1 MPDRPIACA
10 PCVRRTLHDR
20 RRTLDK
26 LTRAH
31 AAARARLERAMGPR
45 DDAAVD
51 AALASERARAV
62 ADDLRDARTENARV
76 ASAIREER
84 AKLATMREAL
94 AGRAAALDAARATTR
109 SRRTAMFQ
117 STAPEETRLHS
128 LRLKSTR
135 EQLAVERAGCIARLR
150 FVFPIAAERAA
161 AENEGIE
168 GTSDP
173 NDSKS
178 MMTKNAVNGDPRF
191 IDPRSDPINTRDLQT
206 TKPKP
211 PSAVTVCGLR
221 VPDPGDTRGLNP
233 HEICAGLGMTL
244 ELLRLACFYLGVPAL
259 HRGAFRGS
267 DSEVWTRG
275 SFWDDEPADGDVKLR
290 LYLPEKVGGEV
301 RGGGDAGE
309 GAGEGG
315 GKRSGNK
322 FDRRLME
329 GLNRGLNRGID
340 RVEAALHDIDTN
352 GRVAS
357 AVGAVAGG
365 IGTVAG
371 GIGTGIG
378 RVGAVVYETGERA
391 LNLTANQYTHPH
403 TQGRVD
409 HAEWSKQ
416 ADKEAAA
423 ADARAELHRA
433 TRLLHR
439 SAGALCADARHA
451 LGASPPKEWG
461 PLATLA
467 LVLTTLAR
475 GAPNETFPDARPWLA
490 SRRLSV
496 ESEGAKGSTKQRHR
510 RRSRGEGEGDAES
523 HIRHSTRGIAGA
535 LAGKLGGAW
544 EMRESAAIAP
554 ALQRAAH
561 SGLSG
566 AQSLMS
572 SVFGGRPG
580 HLNQGLN
587 QGAHQTTS
595 GGQIESRRGTIR
607 ENGPEFSDDETDY
620 GGVVVSSAMAESTW
634 QLVDA
639 PRRNGGVRAQSSS
652 GAATILPPTPESHPE
667 DVERWMRT
675 NRANRGT

>member
-1 MPDRPIACA
+1 M
-10 PCVRRTLHDR
+10 
-20 RRTLDK
+20 
-26 LTRAH
+26 
-31 AAARARLERAMGPR
+31 
-45 DDAAVD
+45 
-51 AALASERARAV
+51 ERAR
-62 ADDLRDARTENARV
+62 
-76 ASAIREER
+76 
-84 AKLATMREAL
+84 
-94 AGRAAALDAARATTR
+94 
-109 SRRTAMFQ
+109 
-117 STAPEETRLHS
+117 
-128 LRLKSTR
+128 
-135 EQLAVERAGCIARLR
+135 CIARLR

-161 AENEGIE
+161 AAANEGIE
-168 GTSDP
+168 GAADP

-178 MMTKNAVNGDPRF
+178 MMTKNAVNGDPR
-191 IDPRSDPINTRDLQT
+191 PLVGSDPGFNTRDLQT

-233 HEICAGLGMTL
+233 HEISAGLGMTL

-290 LYLPEKVGGEV
+290 LYLPENVGGEV

-315 GKRSGNK
+315 GKHSGNK

-391 LNLTANQYTHPH
+391 LNLTANQYTHTH

-439 SAGALCADARHA
+439 SAGALCADARHL
-451 LGASPPKEWG
+451 LGRVAAEG
-461 PLATLA
+461 VGT
-467 LVLTTLAR
+467 AR
-475 GAPNETFPDARPWLA
+475 DVGARVDD
-490 SRRLSV
+490 V
-496 ESEGAKGSTKQRHR
+496 
-510 RRSRGEGEGDAES
+510 GEGC
-523 HIRHSTRGIAGA
+523 T
-535 LAGKLGGAW
+535 
-544 EMRESAAIAP
+544 
-554 ALQRAAH
+554 Q
-561 SGLSG
+561 
-566 AQSLMS
+566 
-572 SVFGGRPG
+572 
-580 HLNQGLN
+580 
-587 QGAHQTTS
+587 
-595 GGQIESRRGTIR
+595 
-607 ENGPEFSDDETDY
+607 
-620 GGVVVSSAMAESTW
+620 
-634 QLVDA
+634 
-639 PRRNGGVRAQSSS
+639 
-652 GAATILPPTPESHPE
+652 
-667 DVERWMRT
+667 
-675 NRANRGT
+675 

>member
-31 AAARARLERAMGPR
+31 AAAKARLERAMGPR
-45 DDAAVD
+45 DDVAVD

-62 ADDLRDARTENARV
+62 ADDLRDARAENARV
-76 ASAIREER
+76 ATAIREER

-109 SRRTAMFQ
+109 SRRAAMFQ

-135 EQLAVERAGCIARLR
+135 ESLAVERARCIARLR

-161 AENEGIE
+161 AAANEGIE
-168 GTSDP
+168 GAADP

-178 MMTKNAVNGDPRF
+178 MITKNAVNGDPRF
-191 IDPRSDPINTRDLQT
+191 VDPRSDPGFNTRDLQT

-221 VPDPGDTRGLNP
+221 VPDPGDTRSLNP
-233 HEICAGLGMTL
+233 HEISAGLGMTL

-290 LYLPEKVGGEV
+290 LYLPENVGGEV

-315 GKRSGNK
+315 GKHSGNK

-340 RVEAALHDIDTN
+340 RVEAALHDIDTD

-391 LNLTANQYTHPH
+391 LNLTANQYTHTH

-423 ADARAELHRA
+423 AGARA
-433 TRLLHR
+433 
-439 SAGALCADARHA
+439 
-451 LGASPPKEWG
+451 
-461 PLATLA
+461 
-467 LVLTTLAR
+467 
-475 GAPNETFPDARPWLA
+475 
-490 SRRLSV
+490 
-496 ESEGAKGSTKQRHR
+496 
-510 RRSRGEGEGDAES
+510 
-523 HIRHSTRGIAGA
+523 
-535 LAGKLGGAW
+535 
-544 EMRESAAIAP
+544 
-554 ALQRAAH
+554 
-561 SGLSG
+561 
-566 AQSLMS
+566 
-572 SVFGGRPG
+572 
-580 HLNQGLN
+580 
-587 QGAHQTTS
+587 
-595 GGQIESRRGTIR
+595 
-607 ENGPEFSDDETDY
+607 
-620 GGVVVSSAMAESTW
+620 
-634 QLVDA
+634 
-639 PRRNGGVRAQSSS
+639 
-652 GAATILPPTPESHPE
+652 
-667 DVERWMRT
+667 
-675 NRANRGT
+675 

>member
-1 MPDRPIACA
+1 
-10 PCVRRTLHDR
+10 
-20 RRTLDK
+20 
-26 LTRAH
+26 
-31 AAARARLERAMGPR
+31 
-45 DDAAVD
+45 
-51 AALASERARAV
+51 
-62 ADDLRDARTENARV
+62 
-76 ASAIREER
+76 
-84 AKLATMREAL
+84 
-94 AGRAAALDAARATTR
+94 
-109 SRRTAMFQ
+109 
-117 STAPEETRLHS
+117 
-128 LRLKSTR
+128 
-135 EQLAVERAGCIARLR
+135 
-150 FVFPIAAERAA
+150 
-161 AENEGIE
+161 
-168 GTSDP
+168 
-173 NDSKS
+173 
-178 MMTKNAVNGDPRF
+178 
-191 IDPRSDPINTRDLQT
+191 
-206 TKPKP
+206 
-211 PSAVTVCGLR
+211 
-221 VPDPGDTRGLNP
+221 
-233 HEICAGLGMTL
+233 MTL

-290 LYLPEKVGGEV
+290 LYLPENVGGEV
-301 RGGGDAGE
+301 RGGGDAGDA
-309 GAGEGG
+309 AGEGG
-315 GKRSGNK
+315 GKHSGNK

-329 GLNRGLNRGID
+329 GLNRGLNRGFD

-391 LNLTANQYTHPH
+391 LNLTANQYTHTH

-416 ADKEAAA
+416 AAQEAAA

-439 SAGALCADARHA
+439 SAGALCADARHC

-475 GAPNETFPDARPWLA
+475 GAPNETLPDARPWLER
-490 SRRLSV
+490 RRLSV

-510 RRSRGEGEGDAES
+510 RRSRGEGECEGES
-523 HIRHSTRGIAGA
+523 HPRHSTRGIAGA

-554 ALQRAAH
+554 VLQRAAH

-587 QGAHQTTS
+587 QGAHQSTS
-595 GGQIESRRGTIR
+595 GGQIDSRRGTIS

-639 PRRNGGVRAQSSS
+639 PRRAGGPIRAQSSS

>member
-1 MPDRPIACA
+1 
-10 PCVRRTLHDR
+10 
-20 RRTLDK
+20 
-26 LTRAH
+26 
-31 AAARARLERAMGPR
+31 
-45 DDAAVD
+45 
-51 AALASERARAV
+51 
-62 ADDLRDARTENARV
+62 
-76 ASAIREER
+76 
-84 AKLATMREAL
+84 
-94 AGRAAALDAARATTR
+94 
-109 SRRTAMFQ
+109 
-117 STAPEETRLHS
+117 
-128 LRLKSTR
+128 
-135 EQLAVERAGCIARLR
+135 
-150 FVFPIAAERAA
+150 
-161 AENEGIE
+161 
-168 GTSDP
+168 
-173 NDSKS
+173 
-178 MMTKNAVNGDPRF
+178 
-191 IDPRSDPINTRDLQT
+191 
-206 TKPKP
+206 
-211 PSAVTVCGLR
+211 
-221 VPDPGDTRGLNP
+221 
-233 HEICAGLGMTL
+233 
-244 ELLRLACFYLGVPAL
+244 L

-290 LYLPEKVGGEV
+290 LYLPENVGGEV

-315 GKRSGNK
+315 GKHSGNK

-391 LNLTANQYTHPH
+391 LNLTANQYTHTH

-439 SAGALCADARHA
+439 SAGALCADARHV

-475 GAPNETFPDARPWLA
+475 GAPNEHLPDARPWLER
-490 SRRLSV
+490 RRLSV

-510 RRSRGEGEGDAES
+510 RRSRGEGEGEGES
-523 HIRHSTRGIAGA
+523 HARHSTRGIAGA

-554 ALQRAAH
+554 VLQRAAH

-595 GGQIESRRGTIR
+595 GGQIDSRRGTIS

-639 PRRNGGVRAQSSS
+639 PRRNGGPYERKVRAAPRLFFRRRPS
-652 GAATILPPTPESHPE
+652 
-667 DVERWMRT
+667 RT
-675 NRANRGT
+675 RRM